1 MVASHLARIY
11 TKNCKNLHVKEPAEL
26 YVTICSLRLVIGH
39 SMRFKFAKRFTVA
52 NAHIWVIFVQKRSSL
67 KSIRNTFNFTKSSF
81 PVLKKRVNVRQLV
94 DVLPVG
100 PPINDVCRKGPRGSK
115 IDQNLVLD
123 VSNEC
128 VILLICLGI
137 RATDEGV
144 WYSSP
149 NYFQPCRRRCR
160 HLGCGRRK
168 SCNDDGR
175 RQPEWNDRRPER
187 NDNNWPSQHTYG
199 SHHYCLHQDF
209 RPSRS
214 HWTYHKGKKRPLL
227 PASGI

>member
-1 MVASHLARIY
+1 
-11 TKNCKNLHVKEPAEL
+11 
-26 YVTICSLRLVIGH
+26 
-39 SMRFKFAKRFTVA
+39 MRFKFAKRFTVA
-52 NAHIWVIFVQKRSSL
+52 NAHIWVLFVKKRSSL
-67 KSIRNTFNFTKSSF
+67 KSIRNTINFTKSSF
-81 PVLKKRVNVRQLV
+81 PVLKKKSKCKATSWRATSRATHKWRLQE
-94 DVLPVG
+94 
-100 PPINDVCRKGPRGSK
+100 RAERAK

-128 VILLICLGI
+128 PTLICLGI

-144 WYSSP
+144 RYSTP
-149 NYFQPCRRRCR
+149 NYFQPCRRRRRR

-168 SCNDDGR
+168 SCNDHGR

-214 HWTYHKGKKRPLL
+214 HWTHHKGKKRPLL
-227 PASGI
+227 PAIGIKLTWGGRN